1 MLSAVCCLLFIQAL
15 LLIPSNDVQK
25 GNNIEHMFTI
35 LLNNSQSNEELN
47 QLNLIFWWWS
57 PNDLLVSWE
66 YKMRKRLSFAAVL
79 KLPFN
84 FIYNN
89 KLILETRFKS
99 LHRTLRLSISQ
110 IRSWTFG
117 GCEKMPFS
125 ILSPRILRYFLNF
138 SEGHSVNSRWSGR
151 LHPQVFE

>member
-35 LLNNSQSNEELN
+35 LLNNSQSNEELK

-57 PNDLLVSWE
+57 PNDLVSWE
-66 YKMRKRLSFAAVL
+66 NKMRKRLSFAAVL

-117 GCEKMPFS
+117 GCEMPFS